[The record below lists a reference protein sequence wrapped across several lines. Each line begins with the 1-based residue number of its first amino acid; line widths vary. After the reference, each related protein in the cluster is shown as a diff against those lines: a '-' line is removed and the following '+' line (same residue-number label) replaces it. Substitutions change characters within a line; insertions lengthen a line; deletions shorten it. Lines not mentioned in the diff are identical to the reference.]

1 MQFALFYEIPVP
13 RPWTPGAEHRAY
25 KETLEQALAG
35 ERWGWDAFWSVE
47 HHFLEEYS
55 HCSNPEV
62 LYGAIAARTSRMR
75 LGYGVRLMP
84 GPYNHPV
91 RTAESVAVLD
101 LLSDGRVDF
110 GTGRS
115 SSRTE
120 LEGFGIDPRATRAMW
135 QEAIG
140 HVVDC
145 WTNDEVE
152 LDGPTWRMPKRRV
165 LPKPLQD
172 PHPPIWGATSSD
184 EGHRRIGALGLGLCS
199 FAVGIPPESVKEKID
214 LYREAVAGCT
224 SPIGRFVNPRAATFT
239 MTLCAPT
246 RAEALETARESFE
259 WYPREGARIFG
270 SLARWTDEQRRASGN
285 QDDAGDVLPVDDPV
299 ALGQVSLDDMAVAG
313 TCVLGTPEECVET
326 CERYRAAGVD
336 LLLCL
341 VNPYRIPH
349 AKVMQT
355 IELMGRF
362 VIPRFR

>member
-1 MQFALFYEIPVP
+1 
-13 RPWTPGAEHRAY
+13 
-25 KETLEQALAG
+25 
-35 ERWGWDAFWSVE
+35 
-47 HHFLEEYS
+47 
-55 HCSNPEV
+55 
-62 LYGAIAARTSRMR
+62 
-75 LGYGVRLMP
+75 
-84 GPYNHPV
+84 
-91 RTAESVAVLD
+91 VLD

-115 SSRTE
+115 ASRAE
-120 LEGFGIDPRATRAMW
+120 LEGFGVDPHTTRATW
-135 QEAIG
+135 KEAIG

-145 WTNDEVE
+145 WTNDEVV

-184 EGHRRIGALGLGLCS
+184 EGHRQVGELGLGLCS
-199 FAVGIPPESVKEKID
+199 FAVGIPPETVKEKID

-224 SPIGRFVNPRAATFT
+224 APIGRFVNSRAATFT

-246 RAEALETARESFE
+246 RSEAIETARESFE
-259 WYPREGARIFG
+259 WYPKAGARIVA
-270 SLARWTDEQRRASGN
+270 SLARWMDEQGRDLGSYAY
-285 QDDAGDVLPVDDPV
+285 AGDLRSVDDSG
-299 ALGQVSLDDMAVAG
+299 ALDLMSLDHLTGAG
-313 TCVLGTPEECVET
+313 ACVLGTPEECVEA
-326 CERYRAAGVD
+326 CERYRSAGVD

-341 VNPYRIPH
+341 VNPFRIPH